1 MTLRWAIL
9 GTSFI
14 SHTVAR
20 AIAESPGSETVVV
33 MGRDPKRLAEFQA
46 RYGIA
51 HTFTAIDDAVGH
63 ADVDA
68 LYVGLPNHL
77 HHEAARAAARA
88 GRAILSEKSLTVTV
102 EQAEQL
108 VDSVRGRVFF
118 VEGLMYLAHPI
129 IHRFAEVLADGRIG
143 RLRAIHASYVA
154 DIAHLVNPAGGGA
167 IFNLGCYPASLA
179 QLVIDLIDGE
189 AVFDGASIVAS
200 GNRSTADGNVS
211 ETTALLHTSSG
222 VIASIHTSETY
233 GMAWTFAA
241 QGTRGTL
248 RFISNPWL
256 PGRGPNTFEWVP
268 FDGPAETF
276 TVDDPLDAFDHQIRL
291 VERAVAAGDLEA
303 TRPSPR
309 LNDSLRLMKTLTTW
323 ESLARCSN

>member
-33 MGRDPKRLAEFQA
+33 MGRDPQRLAGFQTQ
-46 RYGIA
+46 YGIA
-51 HTFTAIDDAVGH
+51 HAFTSVDDAVGH
-63 ADVDA
+63 PDVDA
-68 LYVGLPNHL
+68 VYVGLPNHL
-77 HHEAARAAARA
+77 HHEATQSAARSR
-88 GRAILSEKSLTVTV
+88 RAILSEKSLTVTM

-108 VDSVRGRVFF
+108 TAAVRGRVFF
-118 VEGLMYLAHPI
+118 VEGLMYLAHPLI
-129 IHRFAEVLADGRIG
+129 ARFAEVLTDS
-143 RLRAIHASYVA
+143 RLGQLRSIHASYAA

-167 IFNLGCYPASLA
+167 IFNLGCYPASLVR
-179 QLVIDLIDGE
+179 LVIDLIDGE
-189 AVFDGASIVAS
+189 TVSDGASIVAT
-200 GNRSTADGNVS
+200 GNRSAADGNVS
-211 ETTALLHTSSG
+211 ESTALLHTTTG

-233 GMAWTFAA
+233 GMAWTFAVN
-241 QGTRGTL
+241 GTRGTL

-256 PGRGPNTFEWVP
+256 PGRGSNTFEWAP

-276 TVDDPLDAFDHQIRL
+276 TVDDPFDAFDHQIRL

-323 ESLARCSN
+323 ESLARDQ